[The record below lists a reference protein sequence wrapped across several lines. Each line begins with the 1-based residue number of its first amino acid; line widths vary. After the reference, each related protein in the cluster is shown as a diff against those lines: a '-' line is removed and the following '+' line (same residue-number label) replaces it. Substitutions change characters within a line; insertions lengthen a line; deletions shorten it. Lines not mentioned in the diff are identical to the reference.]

1 MDNLCARIERNR
13 RWRARREQSAGE
25 EKEGNDDD
33 DEGEEEKDEKDEK
46 EKRKRKNKEWRERRS
61 TSNSQ
66 VIFSHSQLS
75 SLCLSN
81 IFSEQRAIF
90 KENLPNQKLFPSRLI

>member
-1 MDNLCARIERNR
+1 MERNR
-13 RWRARREQSAGE
+13 RWRARREDSAAEKKDGKKDEDEDE
-25 EKEGNDDD
+25 E
-33 DEGEEEKDEKDEK
+33 EKDEK

-66 VIFSHSQLS
+66 VIFSHSQIS

-81 IFSEQRAIF
+81 IFSEQHAIF